1 VRPHDPMPMVK
12 LLIILVGSMMA
23 AIGLGTIFSRVYP
36 RVEIDFS
43 LAFLLMLVGLLL
55 ILAVW
60 GIWQVIW
67 RKKT

>member
-1 VRPHDPMPMVK
+1 MPMVK
-12 LLIILVGSMMA
+12 LLIILVGSIVVA
-23 AIGLGTIFSRVYP
+23 VGLGTIFSRVYP
-36 RVEIDFS
+36 RVEIDFT
-43 LAFLLMLVGLLL
+43 LAFLFMLVGLLL